1 MASFFGIAKPGAK
14 GIDIRT
20 HTVTLK
26 AHAALTRGQVVAV
39 SRTITGLS
47 AEADSGVVV
56 FDTTAAPGTDGD
68 GVDDIK
74 CGIFACALED
84 VASGAEGKFALS
96 GIVEAEYDGAGTA
109 VGDALAATAA
119 SLALDVAANGE
130 KVIAYALETGGDGD
144 VKKVLFDGLNGFSG
158 NQDA

>member
-26 AHAALTRGQVVAV
+26 AHAAITKGQVVAV
-39 SRTITGLS
+39 SRTITDLS
-47 AEADSGVVV
+47 PEGTVVV
-56 FDTTAAPGTDGD
+56 FDTTAAPGTGAD

-74 CGIFACALED
+74 CGIFVCALEN

-96 GIVEAEYDGAGTA
+96 GIVDAEYDGTA
-109 VGDALAATAA
+109 PLSVTLSPRPLPASRWMWPLTARRSSLTPLRLAMTAM
-119 SLALDVAANGE
+119 
-130 KVIAYALETGGDGD
+130 
-144 VKKVLFDGLNGFSG
+144 
-158 NQDA
+158 

>member
-1 MASFFGIAKPGAK
+1 MASFFGISKPGAK

-26 AHAALTRGQVVAV
+26 AHAALTKGQVVAV
-39 SRTITGLS
+39 SRTITDLS
-47 AEADSGVVV
+47 VEGTVVV
-56 FDTTAAPGTDGD
+56 FDTTVAPASGGD

-74 CGIFACALED
+74 CGIMAIALED

-96 GIVEAEYDGAGTA
+96 GVITAEYGSSVS
-109 VGDALAATAA
+109 VGDALSAAAD
-119 SLALDVAANGE
+119 LHLDKTANGS
-130 KVIAYALETGGDGD
+130 KVIGYALEAGSANQT
-144 VKKVLFDGLNGFSG
+144 KKILFDGLNGFSG

>member
-26 AHAALTRGQVVAV
+26 AHAAITKGQVVAV
-39 SRTITGLS
+39 SRTITDLS
-47 AEADSGVVV
+47 PEGTVVV
-56 FDTTAAPGTDGD
+56 FDTTANPGTGAD

-74 CGIFACALED
+74 LGIFACALEA

-96 GIVEAEYDGAGTA
+96 GIVDAEYDDAATT
-109 VGDALAATAA
+109 VGDALAATT
-119 SLALDVAANGE
+119 STLALSKAGNGE
-130 KVIAYALETGGDGD
+130 KVIGYALEAGGDGD

-158 NQDA
+158 NKDA

>member
-26 AHAALTRGQVVAV
+26 AHAAITKGQVVAV
-39 SRTITGLS
+39 SRTITDLS
-47 AEADSGVVV
+47 PEGTVVV
-56 FDTTAAPGTDGD
+56 FDTTAAPGTGAD

-74 CGIFACALED
+74 CGIFVCALEN

-96 GIVEAEYDGAGTA
+96 GIVDAEYDGDSTA

-130 KVIAYALETGGDGD
+130 KVIAYALETGDDGD